1 MPAATA
7 PPVAPLAPRRIAV
20 LRALMLGDLLCGVP
34 ALRSLRAAF
43 PEAEIVLVGLGWARE
58 LVPRFRHVVDD
69 FLELPGFPGLQ
80 EAEPRVRE
88 LPAFLEQAHRL
99 DLDLAVQLHG
109 SGRLTNPLA
118 FLLGAR
124 RTAGFYP
131 LGEPC
136 PDPELFVPYPERGHE
151 IHRLLRL
158 PEHLGLPVA
167 GDRLEFPL
175 GAEDEAEVAAV
186 APGLARGTY
195 ACIHPGG
202 RSAAPWEAEG
212 FAHVADVIAA
222 HGLDVVLTGTAGE
235 RATARTV
242 VRASRTHALD
252 LAGRTSLGGLAALL
266 AGARLLVSNDT
277 GVSHLA
283 AALAVPSVVV
293 VTTSDPDRWAPLDRE
308 LHRVVVRPSTPGPV
322 VAAAESLLAARVAA

>member
-1 MPAATA
+1 M
-7 PPVAPLAPRRIAV
+7 
-20 LRALMLGDLLCGVP
+20 RALMLGDLLCAVP
-34 ALRSLRAAF
+34 ALRSFRAAF

-58 LVPRFRHVVDD
+58 LVPRFRHLLDG

-80 EAEPRVRE
+80 EAEPRVGE

-99 DLDLAVQLHG
+99 ELDLALQLHG
-109 SGRLTNPLA
+109 SGRVTNPLA

-131 LGEPC
+131 PGEAC

-158 PEHLGLPVA
+158 PQHLGLPI
-167 GDRLEFPL
+167 GDDRLEFPL
-175 GAEDEAEVAAV
+175 RAEDEAEVAAV
-186 APGLARGTY
+186 SPGLARGAY
-195 ACIHPGG
+195 ACIHPGA
-202 RSAAPWEAEG
+202 RSAAPWEPEA
-212 FAHVADVIAA
+212 FAYVADVIAV

-235 RATARTV
+235 RETARAV
-242 VRASRTHALD
+242 ARASSAPLVD

-293 VTTSDPDRWAPLDRE
+293 VTTSDPGRWAPLDRE
-308 LHRVVVRPSTPGPV
+308 LHRAVVRPSTPAPV